1 VRRGL
6 WTALALGIAF
16 PALSR
21 VAFADEAAAQAAA
34 AAPAPSPTPIVARP
48 VTSPGNASWAPGWSE
63 ARARAT
69 AEQKLVFVEMD
80 DTDCGNCRRM
90 DALLY
95 PAMDFEALL
104 LRMVPVK
111 VSMKSAAGKEISDR
125 YGLREAPAVL
135 VTTPEG
141 RLVFRMEGFMNP
153 RDFYEHIHADLEK
166 YRVFARRI
174 EGQDIG
180 KLSPT
185 EALETGVELYQR
197 SDSESALP
205 RLRRAATH
213 PRSTAAVRDSAR
225 ETLAAVELDL
235 KQIAASRRTIDQL
248 IATTKD
254 PARRERA
261 ELFRA
266 QLPLAENKPDEAV
279 ALFRKF
285 QKDHPNSAFNAQVD
299 AMLQRLTEARN
310 P

>member
-1 VRRGL
+1 
-6 WTALALGIAF
+6 
-16 PALSR
+16 
-21 VAFADEAAAQAAA
+21 
-34 AAPAPSPTPIVARP
+34 

-63 ARARAT
+63 ARTRAA

-95 PAMDFEALL
+95 PAMDFEAVLV
-104 LRMVPVK
+104 RMVPVK
-111 VSMKSAAGKEISDR
+111 VQLKSAAGREISDR
-125 YGLREAPAVL
+125 YGVREVPTVL

-153 RDFYEHIHADLEK
+153 RDFYEHIHIDVEK

-174 EGQDIG
+174 EGQDIA
-180 KLSPT
+180 KLSAT
-185 EALETGVELYQR
+185 EALETGAELYQR

-213 PRSTAAVRDSAR
+213 PRATAAVRDSAR

-235 KQIAASRRTIDQL
+235 KQVAASRRTIDQL

-254 PARRERA
+254 PVRRERA

-266 QLPLAENKPDEAV
+266 QIPLAENKPDEAI

-285 QKDHPNSAFNAQVD
+285 QKDHPNSAYTAQVN
-299 AMLQRLTEARN
+299 AMLQRLTEPRN